1 MDNFIYLFNKK
12 CYFNSSCCAQ
22 NFSVTS
28 CTNTVTKRMQEQ
40 KEEDRIVAK
49 SMPTAMNLVVTVST
63 NSSSV
68 NSPIASESLGILEA
82 STGKPD
88 ARARSNSKP
97 DAASSSQ
104 GWLKDAHFGRLMVKI
119 TGKHVA
125 TDKKVRNHG
134 IFLSLNPGIILKSK
148 FQGNLSQFLIV
159 QQLYGRSPT
168 DEMKG
173 LDVNTNIWGKFLNV
187 TLHAAVHLKTVK

>member
-1 MDNFIYLFNKK
+1 M
-12 CYFNSSCCAQ
+12 A
-22 NFSVTS
+22 
-28 CTNTVTKRMQEQ
+28 KRMQEQ

-49 SMPTAMNLVVTVST
+49 SKPTAMS
-63 NSSSV
+63 SSSV
-68 NSPIASESLGILEA
+68 NSPIASESPGILEA

-104 GWLKDAHFGRLMVKI
+104 GWLEDAHFSRLMVKVA
-119 TGKHVA
+119 GKLVA

-148 FQGNLSQFLIV
+148 LQGNLSQFLIV

-173 LDVNTNIWGKFLNV
+173 LDVNTTIS
-187 TLHAAVHLKTVK
+187 